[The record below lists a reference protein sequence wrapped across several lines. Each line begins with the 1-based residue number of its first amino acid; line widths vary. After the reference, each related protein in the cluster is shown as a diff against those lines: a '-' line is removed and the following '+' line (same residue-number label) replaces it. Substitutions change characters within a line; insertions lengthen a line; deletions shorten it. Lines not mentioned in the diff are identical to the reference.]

1 MTRAEFL
8 KQIDEG
14 RLLPVYLF
22 LGGES
27 LFHEELLEA
36 VLGKM
41 LPEAER
47 EFNWSRFD
55 AATVTAEELTAN
67 LETGSLFG
75 NTRIILLNNFEN
87 ASSESETVLLNS
99 YNQLPQGV
107 YLFVSALKLDGRK
120 KVNQELQKRIPVV
133 DCNKLANTDLPAW
146 IRQRAKKMGLELTP
160 EQGRL
165 VGERTNG
172 DLIRVRTEL
181 EKMAIYAGKKEKMT
195 DAELE
200 ALLPGEPE
208 PDIFGL
214 IDAVA
219 GRNPKIGLPRL
230 EELLNSGENELK
242 ILATLSRQFRNIA
255 AALEAKEK
263 GMTSRALADF
273 LGINPYVAEKS
284 FGQARY
290 FSLAELQK
298 VLNRLLQAD
307 YRIKTGQREPRL
319 ELELAVVEI
328 TTGFPFNSAP
338 V

>member
-1 MTRAEFL
+1 MMTRADFL
-8 KQIDEG
+8 KQINEE

-36 VLGKM
+36 VLTKM

-47 EFNWSRFD
+47 EFNWIRFD
-55 AATVTAEELTAN
+55 AADVTAEELTAN

-75 NTRIILLNNFEN
+75 NTRIIHLNNFEN
-87 ASSESETVLLNS
+87 ASGEIETALLNS
-99 YNQLPQGV
+99 FNQLPQGV

-120 KVNQELQKRIPVV
+120 KAHQELQKRITVV
-133 DCNKLANTDLPAW
+133 DCNKLSNTDLPVW
-146 IRQRAKKMGLELTP
+146 IKQRAKKMGLDLTP
-160 EQGRL
+160 EQARL

-172 DLIRVRTEL
+172 DLLRARTEL
-181 EKMAIYAGKKEKMT
+181 EKMAIYAGKKEKLT
-195 DAELE
+195 DAEFE
-200 ALLPGEPE
+200 VLLPGEPE

-255 AALEAKEK
+255 AAVEGKER
-263 GMTSRALADF
+263 GMTPRSLADF

-284 FGQARY
+284 FNQARY

-307 YRIKTGQREPRL
+307 HRIKTGQREPRL
-319 ELELAVVEI
+319 ELEMAVVEI
-328 TTGFPFNSAP
+328 TTLK
-338 V
+338 

>member
-8 KQIDEG
+8 KQINEG

-55 AATVTAEELTAN
+55 AAIVTEEELTAN

-75 NTRIILLNNFEN
+75 NTRVILLNNFEN
-87 ASSESETVLLNS
+87 ASGEIGTVLLKS
-99 YNQLPQGV
+99 FNQLPQGV

-120 KVNQELQKRIPVV
+120 KVNQELQKRITVV
-133 DCNKLANTDLPAW
+133 DCNKLSNADLPVW

-172 DLIRVRTEL
+172 DLLRVRTEL
-181 EKMAIYAGKKEKMT
+181 EKMAIYAGIKERIT
-195 DAELE
+195 DAELDT
-200 ALLPGEPE
+200 LLPGGPE
-208 PDIFGL
+208 PNIFGL

-219 GRNPKIGLPRL
+219 GRNPKTGLPRL
-230 EELLNSGENELK
+230 EELLDSGENELK

-255 AALEAKEK
+255 AALEARES
-263 GMTSRALADF
+263 GMTSRELADF

-284 FGQARY
+284 FGQARF

-307 YRIKTGQREPRL
+307 YRIKTGRREPRL
-319 ELELAVVEI
+319 ELEMAVVEI
-328 TTGFPFNSAP
+328 TMG
-338 V
+338 

>member
-1 MTRAEFL
+1 MMTRAEFL
-8 KQIDEG
+8 KQINDE

-36 VLGKM
+36 VLTKM

-47 EFNWSRFD
+47 EFNWIRFD
-55 AATVTAEELTAN
+55 AANVTAEELTAN

-75 NTRIILLNNFEN
+75 NTRIIHLNNFEN
-87 ASSESETVLLNS
+87 ASGEIETALLNS
-99 YNQLPQGV
+99 FNQLPQGV

-120 KVNQELQKRIPVV
+120 KTHQELQKRIAVV
-133 DCNKLANTDLPAW
+133 DCNKLSNTDLPGW
-146 IRQRAKKMGLELTP
+146 IRQRAKKMGLDLTP
-160 EQGRL
+160 EQARL

-172 DLIRVRTEL
+172 DLLRVRTEL
-181 EKMAIYAGKKEKMT
+181 EKMAIYAGKKEKLT
-195 DAELE
+195 DAEFE

-255 AALEAKEK
+255 AAVEAKER
-263 GMTSRALADF
+263 GMTSRGLADF

-284 FGQARY
+284 FSQARY

-319 ELELAVVEI
+319 ELEMAVVEI
-328 TTGFPFNSAP
+328 TTYK
-338 V
+338 

>member
-8 KQIDEG
+8 KQINEG

-55 AATVTAEELTAN
+55 AAIVTEEELTAN

-75 NTRIILLNNFEN
+75 NTRVILLNNFEN
-87 ASSESETVLLNS
+87 ASGEIGTVLLKS
-99 YNQLPQGV
+99 FNQLPQGV
-107 YLFVSALKLDGRK
+107 YLFVSGLKLDGRK
-120 KVNQELQKRIPVV
+120 KVNQELQKRITVV
-133 DCNKLANTDLPAW
+133 DCNKLSNADLPVW

-172 DLIRVRTEL
+172 DLLRVRTEL
-181 EKMAIYAGKKEKMT
+181 EKMAIYAGIKERIT
-195 DAELE
+195 DAELDT
-200 ALLPGEPE
+200 LLPGGPE
-208 PDIFGL
+208 PNIFGL

-219 GRNPKIGLPRL
+219 GRNPKTGLPRL
-230 EELLNSGENELK
+230 EELLDSGENELK

-255 AALEAKEK
+255 AALEARES
-263 GMTSRALADF
+263 GMTSRELADF

-284 FGQARY
+284 FGQARF

-307 YRIKTGQREPRL
+307 YRIKTGRREPRL
-319 ELELAVVEI
+319 ELEMAVVEI
-328 TTGFPFNSAP
+328 TMG
-338 V
+338 

>member
-8 KQIDEG
+8 KQINAE

-36 VLGKM
+36 VLEKM

-47 EFNWSRFD
+47 EFNWIRFD
-55 AATVTAEELTAN
+55 AADVTAEELTAN

-75 NTRIILLNNFEN
+75 NTRIIHLNNFEN
-87 ASSESETVLLNS
+87 ASGEIETALLNS
-99 YNQLPQGV
+99 FNQLPQGV

-120 KVNQELQKRIPVV
+120 KIHQELQKRITVV
-133 DCNKLANTDLPAW
+133 DCNKLSNADLPVC
-146 IRQRAKKMGLELTP
+146 IRQRAKKMGLDLTP
-160 EQGRL
+160 EQARL

-172 DLIRVRTEL
+172 DLLRVRTEL
-181 EKMAIYAGKKEKMT
+181 EKMAIYAGKKEKLT
-195 DAELE
+195 DAEFE

-219 GRNPKIGLPRL
+219 GRNPKFGLPRL

-255 AALEAKEK
+255 AAVEAKER
-263 GMTSRALADF
+263 GMTSRGLADF

-284 FGQARY
+284 FNQARY

-319 ELELAVVEI
+319 ELEMAVVEI
-328 TTGFPFNSAP
+328 TTHK
-338 V
+338 

>member
-1 MTRAEFL
+1 MMTRAEFL
-8 KQIDEG
+8 KQINAE

-36 VLGKM
+36 VLEKM

-47 EFNWSRFD
+47 EFNWIRFD
-55 AATVTAEELTAN
+55 ASDVTAEELTAN

-75 NTRIILLNNFEN
+75 NTRIIHLNNFEN
-87 ASSESETVLLNS
+87 ASGEIETALLNS
-99 YNQLPQGV
+99 FNQLPQGV

-120 KVNQELQKRIPVV
+120 KIHQELQKRITVV
-133 DCNKLANTDLPAW
+133 DCNKLSNADLPAW
-146 IRQRAKKMGLELTP
+146 IRQRAKKMGLDLTP
-160 EQGRL
+160 EQARL

-172 DLIRVRTEL
+172 DLLRVRTEL
-181 EKMAIYAGKKEKMT
+181 EKMAIYAGKKEKLT
-195 DAELE
+195 DAEFE

-219 GRNPKIGLPRL
+219 GRNPKFGLPRL

-255 AALEAKEK
+255 AAVEAKER
-263 GMTSRALADF
+263 GMTSRGLADF

-284 FGQARY
+284 FNQARY

-319 ELELAVVEI
+319 ELEMAVVEI
-328 TTGFPFNSAP
+328 TTHK
-338 V
+338 

>member
-8 KQIDEG
+8 KQLNEG
-14 RLLPVYLF
+14 RMLPVYLF
-22 LGGES
+22 LGGET

-36 VLGKM
+36 AVGKM

-47 EFNWSRFD
+47 EFNLTRFN
-55 AATVTAEELTAN
+55 AATVMADEFSAN

-75 NTRIILLNNFEN
+75 NTRIIQLNEFEN
-87 ASSESETVLLNS
+87 ASGEVEAVLLKS
-99 YNQLPQGV
+99 FTQLPQGV
-107 YLFVSALKLDGRK
+107 HLIVSALKLDGRK
-120 KVNQELQKRIPVV
+120 KASQELQKRIPVV
-133 DCNKLANTDLPAW
+133 DCNKLTDADLPVW
-146 IRQRAKKMGLELTP
+146 IKQRAQKIGLELSP
-160 EQGRL
+160 EQARL
-165 VGERTNG
+165 IGERAG
-172 DLIRVRTEL
+172 ADLLRIRTEL
-181 EKMAIYAGKKEKMT
+181 EKLAVFMGKSRKLTEA
-195 DAELE
+195 DLE

-219 GRNPKIGLPRL
+219 GRNPKLGLPRL

-255 AALEAKEK
+255 AALEAKEQ
-263 GMTSRALADF
+263 GMTSRGLADY

-284 FGQARY
+284 FGQAR
-290 FSLAELQK
+290 FFTLPELQK

-319 ELELAVVEI
+319 ELEMAVVEI
-328 TTGFPFNSAP
+328 TSQAK